1 MRTSIAI
8 VLALGVAGCASVGTK
23 VDTAQ
28 VQQFQKG
35 VTTYSDVVAAVGEP
49 TNVTTAADGAKIA
62 VYTYAQATVRPETLI
77 PYVSVFGGGADT
89 KATAV
94 IFRFDASDKLVDYST
109 SVSNTGAG
117 YGVEAK

>member
-1 MRTSIAI
+1 MKILLAAA
-8 VLALGVAGCASVGTK
+8 LALSVAGCASTGTK

-49 TNVTTAADGAKIA
+49 TNVTTAADGKKVA
-62 VYTYAQATVRPETLI
+62 VYSYAQTTVRPETFI
-77 PYVSVFGGGADT
+77 PYVSIFGGGADT

-109 SVSNTGAG
+109 SVSNAGAG
-117 YGVEAK
+117 YGLEAK